1 MKLTAGIENVGTA
14 NSGGRRR
21 SDSALKLRGSASRR
35 DSIRASKP
43 QQPDWYE
50 LPDGGYKRQVY
61 GSNSITAAGVTRLA
75 RLLARARLTGSMKDS
90 LANPQSKALRMF
102 EWKVDG
108 RSFCIRDVQSESEFH
123 TIEDIQ
129 KEAWGFSD
137 LDTVPAATLMAT
149 QHAGGV
155 LLGAFEGDA
164 MIGFAYGFAAYDG
177 GRASIHS
184 HMLAVR
190 PDFRNFQAGFRL
202 KLAQRE
208 RVLEKGLDEIS
219 WTYDPLQSLNA
230 HLNFAK
236 LGVISQRYIV
246 NFYGE
251 ATSSPLHQGFGTDRL
266 WVRWLLNTER
276 VMALTSKHPHSSAA
290 SNSDSDLDM
299 SSSIKVALV
308 TREGDEP
315 GDGDFSRLSGDRC
328 TIEIPYNINA
338 LKERDPQAGIAWRN
352 ATRKAFLAAI
362 DAGFEV
368 TNFLRVGS
376 NTNPRWF
383 YLLTRG

>member
-1 MKLTAGIENVGTA
+1 
-14 NSGGRRR
+14 
-21 SDSALKLRGSASRR
+21 
-35 DSIRASKP
+35 
-43 QQPDWYE
+43 
-50 LPDGGYKRQVY
+50 
-61 GSNSITAAGVTRLA
+61 
-75 RLLARARLTGSMKDS
+75 
-90 LANPQSKALRMF
+90 MF
-102 EWKVDG
+102 EWRING
-108 RSFCIRDVQSESEFH
+108 RSFRIRDVESDAEFH
-123 TIEDIQ
+123 AIEDIQ
-129 KEAWGFSD
+129 KEAWGFND

-149 QHAGGV
+149 KHAGGV
-155 LLGAFEGDA
+155 VLGAFEGDA
-164 MIGFAYGFAAYDG
+164 MIGFAYGFAAYDE

-190 PDFRNFQAGFRL
+190 PEYRNFQAGFRL

-236 LGVISQRYIV
+236 LGVISRRYIV

-276 VMALTSKHPHSSAA
+276 VMALVSQHPHPSAA

-299 SSSIKVALV
+299 SSSIRVALV

-315 GDGDFSRLSGDRC
+315 ENADFGRLSGDRC

-368 TNFLRVGS
+368 ANFLRVGS